1 VDRRVFAHSLTG
13 EPPDKE
19 RSRVCRKAFDY
30 IRANPQPQG
39 QRLSCPKLSATTEL
53 PPPLLNLIPEPA
65 LPPKAAQQLPH
76 RAVLDTQVVLDWLV
90 FHDPSCAA
98 LALAVARGSLRWL
111 TSQAMRAEL
120 EHVLDRGV
128 AAAWGPDR
136 VAIAQAFDR
145 HAQTVLPS
153 VPPGQTLRCTD
164 PDDQIFIDLALA
176 SGAEWLFTRDRA
188 LLRLARRARERGLT
202 VLRPVNWEPS
212 MTPAPRP

>member
-1 VDRRVFAHSLTG
+1 MGRRVITHSLTG

-39 QRLSCPKLSATTEL
+39 QRLSCPKLSAATEW

-65 LPPKAAQQLPH
+65 RHPNGAEQPPQH
-76 RAVLDTQVVLDWLV
+76 AVLDTQVVLDWLV
-90 FHDPSCAA
+90 FHDPSIAA
-98 LALAVARGSLRWL
+98 LASAIERGSLRWL

-136 VAIAQAFDR
+136 VAIALAFDR
-145 HAQTVLPS
+145 HAQTALPG
-153 VPPGQTLRCTD
+153 VPPGQLLRCSD

-176 SGAEWLFTRDRA
+176 SGAQWLFTRDRA
-188 LLRLARRARERGLT
+188 LLRLARRARERGLI
-202 VLRPVNWEPS
+202 VLRPVDWEPS
-212 MTPAPRP
+212 MAPAPRR